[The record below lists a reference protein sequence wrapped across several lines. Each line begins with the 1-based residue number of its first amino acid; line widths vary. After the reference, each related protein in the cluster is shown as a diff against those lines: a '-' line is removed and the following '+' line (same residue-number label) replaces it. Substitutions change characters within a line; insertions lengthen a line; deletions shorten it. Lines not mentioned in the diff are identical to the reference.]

1 MFMNIRSL
9 TRCALMAAL
18 LCVLSPVSIPLASLV
33 PISLASLMVMLAGSV
48 LGRKEGVIAVL
59 IYLLC
64 GMAGLPVF
72 AEFSSG
78 ITVLFGV
85 TGGFL
90 FGYLPLAYC
99 SGLFYENGKD
109 TRSLLTGTILGTV
122 ILYTIGTLWFMFY
135 LKTDL
140 LKALAACVLP
150 FLIGDALKIFLVCLL
165 TPRLQAAIRRW
176 N

>member
-1 MFMNIRSL
+1 M

-18 LCVLSPVSIPLASLV
+18 LCVLSPISIPLSSLV

-48 LGRKEGVIAVL
+48 LGSKEGTVSVL

-85 TGGFL
+85 TGGFV
-90 FGYLPLAYC
+90 FGYLPLAYL
-99 SGLFYENGKD
+99 SGYFYEKEKD
-109 TRSLLTGTILGTV
+109 TKSLAIGTILGTIV
-122 ILYTIGTLWFMFY
+122 LYALGSFWFMIY

-140 LKALAACVLP
+140 LKALLACVLP
-150 FLIGDALKIFLVCLL
+150 FLPGDAVKIFLVCLL
-165 TPRLQAAIRRW
+165 TPKLRAVISRYTS
-176 N
+176 

>member
-64 GMAGLPVF
+64 GMADFRSLRSFLP
-72 AEFSSG
+72 AS
-78 ITVLFGV
+78 
-85 TGGFL
+85 
-90 FGYLPLAYC
+90 
-99 SGLFYENGKD
+99 LFY
-109 TRSLLTGTILGTV
+109 SV
-122 ILYTIGTLWFMFY
+122 
-135 LKTDL
+135 
-140 LKALAACVLP
+140 
-150 FLIGDALKIFLVCLL
+150 
-165 TPRLQAAIRRW
+165 
-176 N
+176 